1 MDVVL
6 LGIIAGFIFG
16 GFRTGFLKRLFGILF
31 AVVSLLLTAYLR
43 IPVGAIASNLFPDV
57 PTAYVDLITSIIL
70 FPAALG
76 VLHVVSRSAIERI
89 HVQGVTKEIDA
100 VLGAVLGGV
109 EAILILSALVVFV
122 DAYLGAGST
131 QVAGIPAG
139 PIKEIVRAFN
149 SSETVHLLRQTTVP
163 FVVTILGPFLPKDLS
178 TAVPTTSARVP
189 RAPAASRSR
198 SRSQLATRLAQISGL
213 ARLPFD
219 RARSRPANRGADDGR
234 GAAQPATR
242 DACRAA
248 RRPRA

>member
-6 LGIIAGFIFG
+6 LGFIAGFIFA

-31 AVVSLLLTAYLR
+31 AAVSLLLTAYLR
-43 IPVGAIASNLFPDV
+43 IPVGAIASNFFPDV
-57 PTAYVDLITSIIL
+57 PTAYVDLITSIII
-70 FPAALG
+70 FPAALA

-100 VLGAVLGGV
+100 ALGAVLGGV

-122 DAYLGAGST
+122 DAYLSSGST

-163 FVVTILGPFLPKDLS
+163 FVVAILGPFLPKDLS
-178 TAVPTTSARVP
+178 SAVPTT
-189 RAPAASRSR
+189 
-198 SRSQLATRLAQISGL
+198 
-213 ARLPFD
+213 LPGFPGG
-219 RARSRPANRGADDGR
+219 SVLPI
-234 GAAQPATR
+234 P
-242 DACRAA
+242 
-248 RRPRA
+248 